1 MKSKS
6 QTKVYIQTVDLLAR
20 FSERIS
26 KLPVHLQE
34 ALLADL
40 ETALEN
46 RLKVMEESRKSEARS
61 PRN

>member
-1 MKSKS
+1 MKSKDE
-6 QTKVYIQTVDLLAR
+6 TKVYIQTVNLLAR

-46 RLKVMEESRKSEARS
+46 RLKIMERVKE
-61 PRN
+61 